1 MAGLNAN
8 APERLPGKGES
19 LPPILIIRPISRIAK
34 EPGGFATQGI
44 GKTGESRHPEYVERN
59 RMLQRERRGRYKRE
73 VAKMDASEPLSEI
86 KTGSYYVVPESVGM
100 VAKMDASALKVRL
113 ILMA

>member
-1 MAGLNAN
+1 MQ
-8 APERLPGKGES
+8 
-19 LPPILIIRPISRIAK
+19 PILIIRPISRIAK
-34 EPGGFATQGI
+34 GPGGFATRGT
-44 GKTGESRHPEYVERN
+44 GKTGDHGHPEYVERN
-59 RMLQRERRGRYKRE
+59 RMLQQERRGRYKRE

-86 KTGSYYVVPESVGM
+86 KTGSYYILPERVGM